1 MTYLL
6 VFLFAYLLGS
16 IPCGYL
22 VGTWSKGLDIRKYGS
37 GNIGTTNAFRILGKG
52 PGTLVLLG
60 DVLKGAIAVLVAE
73 YFTSEAVALFAGLTA
88 MAGHNWPIFLGF
100 KGGRGV
106 ATGAGVILALSPL
119 GVLLLLLI
127 WVLTILITRYVS
139 VGSIVAAAAAP
150 FVLGLV
156 GQSWLLAFFGLLAGA
171 GVIYRHKANIDRLRI
186 GTEPKIGQGRG
197 TRW

>member
-22 VGTWSKGLDIRKYGS
+22 VGRWFKGLDIRKHGS
-37 GNIGTTNAFRILGKG
+37 GNIGTTNAFRILGPG
-52 PGTLVLLG
+52 PGALVLLG
-60 DVLKGAIAVLVAE
+60 DVLKGLIAVLVAE
-73 YFTSEAVALFAGLTA
+73 YFTSETVALFAGLVA
-88 MAGHNWPIFLGF
+88 IAGHSWPIYLGF

-139 VGSIVAAAAAP
+139 VGSILAAAAAP
-150 FVLGLV
+150 FVLGFV
-156 GQSWLLAFFGLLAGA
+156 EQSWLLAFFGLLAGA
-171 GVIYRHKANIDRLRI
+171 GVIYRHKANIERLKR
-186 GTEPKIGQGRG
+186 GTEPKVGGG
-197 TRW
+197 YSTRW